1 MLGGVRGEDKWRW
14 YRTGTLEGW
23 PEEEGFSHL
32 EGPTH
37 HEGINGEGAR
47 PKGDRRIG
55 REYGQHFPHPPG
67 PRRHTEVQGQFF
79 PLPRP
84 PVAMWDLGEWK
95 GGRGEEK

>member
-14 YRTGTLEGW
+14 YKTGTLEGW

-32 EGPTH
+32 AGPTH

-55 REYGQHFPHPPG
+55 REHGQHFPPG
-67 PRRHTEVQGQFF
+67 PRKHTEVQGQFF

-84 PVAMWDLGEWK
+84 PVAMWGLGEWK